1 MFLFLLEKYN
11 KRSVHKMYKKCGKLH
26 FKTRIKF
33 FKNLRIKLV
42 LSENYV
48 YNISMNN
55 YIYTGEKI

>member
-1 MFLFLLEKYN
+1 
-11 KRSVHKMYKKCGKLH
+11 MYKKCGKLH
-26 FKTRIKF
+26 FKIRIKF